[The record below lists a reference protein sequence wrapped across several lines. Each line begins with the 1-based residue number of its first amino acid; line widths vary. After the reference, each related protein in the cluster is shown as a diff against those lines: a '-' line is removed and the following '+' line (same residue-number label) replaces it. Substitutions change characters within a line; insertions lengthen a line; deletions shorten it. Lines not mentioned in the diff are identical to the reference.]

1 VFDAFSF
8 RARFARFD
16 DAIWIVH
23 GEERRIVELCD
34 EVAPIVEPM
43 LGDLRGFARLA
54 KKKVA
59 TRIEPPPS
67 CRFKLIET

>member
-1 VFDAFSF
+1 VFDEFSF
-8 RARFARFD
+8 RPRLARFD

-23 GEERRIVELCD
+23 GEARPIVELCD
-34 EVAPIVEPM
+34 EVALIVQII

-59 TRIEPPPS
+59 TRIRAATFLS
-67 CRFKLIET
+67 LSG